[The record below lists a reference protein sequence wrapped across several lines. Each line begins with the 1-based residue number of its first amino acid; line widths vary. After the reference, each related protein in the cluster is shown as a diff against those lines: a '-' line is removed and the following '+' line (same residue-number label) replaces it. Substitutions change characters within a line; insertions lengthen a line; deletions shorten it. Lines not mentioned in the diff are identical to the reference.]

1 MNKPQT
7 HRPQW
12 EGNCGAL
19 CHTAGRLPSG
29 VWGRSVQ
36 RGGEG
41 RERSSDSASASQLRS
56 KGHLLTANKQDLQA
70 GRTFSHVNYLSSCDG
85 GREGTRLK

>member
-1 MNKPQT
+1 MNEPQT

-19 CHTAGRLPSG
+19 CHIAGRLPSG

-41 RERSSDSASASQLRS
+41 R
-56 KGHLLTANKQDLQA
+56 GT
-70 GRTFSHVNYLSSCDG
+70 YLEPGPQPMGKPSCVW
-85 GREGTRLK
+85 ETTSCAWV